1 MIFVAEGC
9 IFEVGVVR
17 ALNGAEAIG
26 MIQTLGFPTIDLVKT
41 GQNISRMRLERGM
54 TVRDLQ
60 KYFGFEEPRA
70 IYKWQRGESIP
81 SVDNLFALSQL
92 FGVSMNEILVASNDD
107 STSIGQQ
114 ASACCSVFLGW
125 GMAECGDVLWRL
137 SNPYKGG
144 VK

>member
-1 MIFVAEGC
+1 
-9 IFEVGVVR
+9 
-17 ALNGAEAIG
+17 
-26 MIQTLGFPTIDLVKT
+26 MIQALGFPTIDLVKT

-92 FGVSMNEILVASNDD
+92 FGVSMNEILVASNND
-107 STSIGQQ
+107 SVSIGQQ

-125 GMAECGDVLWRL
+125 GYGRMRGCSLVAVQSL
-137 SNPYKGG
+137 
-144 VK
+144 

>member
-1 MIFVAEGC
+1 
-9 IFEVGVVR
+9 
-17 ALNGAEAIG
+17 

-92 FGVSMNEILVASNDD
+92 FGVSMNERLVASNDD

-114 ASACCSVFLGW
+114 ASACCSVF
-125 GMAECGDVLWRL
+125 
-137 SNPYKGG
+137 
-144 VK
+144 